1 MSSGDRS
8 CHLCGDMVPGDNL
21 AHHSRRNHDGS
32 DEGTAED
39 PVSRRSSS
47 GSDQLSNTLVSGFP
61 GVEAI
66 CFLDESILNA
76 MVEL

>member
-1 MSSGDRS
+1 MNYSDMMLIRYISFGEEDRS

-21 AHHSRRNHDGS
+21 AHHMRRKHDGS

-47 GSDQLSNTLVSGFP
+47 GCDLLNSTFLVP
-61 GVEAI
+61 
-66 CFLDESILNA
+66 
-76 MVEL
+76 

>member
-21 AHHSRRNHDGS
+21 DRHMRRNHDGS
-32 DEGTAED
+32 DEDTAED
-39 PVSRRSSS
+39 SISRRSSS
-47 GSDQLSNTLVSGFP
+47 DSGQLSSTLVSGFT

-66 CFLDESILNA
+66 CFLDGSILSA
-76 MVEL
+76 MVQL